1 MVIWL
6 IGLAGSGK
14 TTIGR
19 VLYERMKAENHAT
32 VFVDGDHVRE
42 IMGGDL
48 GHTVEDRRR
57 NGQRIC
63 NLCRFLDGQ
72 GMDVVACVLSL
83 FHDQQEQNRRDLKD
97 YFEIFIKVS
106 MDVLEA
112 RDQKQVYSGVRAGRI
127 KNVVGVDIPFLPPR
141 HPDLVIENGAHCTD
155 FGAHADIILA
165 AIARRKE
172 EGI

>member
-19 VLYERMKAENHAT
+19 ALYQRMKAANPAT
-32 VFVDGDHVRE
+32 LFLDGDHVRE
-42 IMGGDL
+42 IMGEDL
-48 GHTVEDRRR
+48 GHTIGDRRR

-63 NLCRFLDGQ
+63 NLCRFFDGQ

-97 YFEIFIKVS
+97 YFEVYVDVP

-112 RDQKQVYSGVRAGRI
+112 RDQKRLYSGARAGRI
-127 KNVVGVDIPFLPPR
+127 KDVVGVDIPFAPPR
-141 HPDLVIENGAHCTD
+141 RPDLVIENGRPCAD
-155 FGAHADIILA
+155 FGVHAEAILA
-165 AIARRKE
+165 AVARRRAAR
-172 EGI
+172 G